1 MIYDLE
7 RSGRI
12 EVATL
17 YVIRP
22 QVLRH
27 APKEVLASITRVW
40 CSRERSSRI
49 FLGYLSFLFSI
60 IYRAQ
65 LT

>member
-12 EVATL
+12 EVAHL

-27 APKEVLASITRVW
+27 APKEVLASITCMV
-40 CSRERSSRI
+40 
-49 FLGYLSFLFSI
+49 
-60 IYRAQ
+60 
-65 LT
+65 